1 MGKALRWMRETRLG
15 VRLLA
20 MLCCALVAL
29 SLVPVLSISFYNHS
43 YYDDFATGGQAA
55 RAVWEDTHSVW
66 ALLTEAFSTAA
77 SSYENWEGNFVPN
90 YLNSIQLGA
99 ISQDLCFAVTFVLVF
114 ALVMSWVYLCGAL
127 CEAMRATP
135 ALRWLMA
142 GLFVFLSVHFVPHP
156 NEAFF
161 WQSGGTKYTL
171 GHVFLA
177 LLLGVTVKKAA
188 CASVSKT
195 REGLRTA
202 GMCFCA
208 VLCAG
213 SNLMTGLGAAV
224 GLCLYTVYVWWADRH
239 VKLSMTL
246 GTVSVL
252 LGFAANVLAPGN
264 ITRQGVAQMGS
275 PVVAVMESIT
285 ATVEYIGRWV
295 TLPWVA
301 VLLLLLPFL
310 YASAK
315 GSGWAFRHPILMMLG
330 SFAALAAQLAP
341 IIYSGVY
348 YDTGRIVNT
357 MYLSFCLFML
367 VNAWYL
373 AGYAARRGEEKRDE
387 AEAKEQTLSPAAAL
401 ALALVLAVGCAGYG
415 LTKMTGGAAAR
426 ALLTGQAVRYDAAY
440 RERMA
445 RLEDPAE
452 NPVIIQPLEDVPL
465 VFMQE
470 NTTSWR
476 AMMLAMGGFYGK
488 EIVDGR

>member
-1 MGKALRWMRETRLG
+1 MGKALGWMRKTRLG

-20 MLCCALVAL
+20 ILCCALVAL
-29 SLVPVLSISFYNHS
+29 SLVPVFSISFYNHS
-43 YYDDFATGGQAA
+43 YYDDFSAGGQMT

-66 ALLTEAFSTAA
+66 ALLTEAFSTSA
-77 SSYENWEGNFVPN
+77 SSYENWEGNFIPN

-114 ALVMSWVYLCGAL
+114 ALAMSWVYLCGAL
-127 CEAMRATP
+127 CDAMRAPP
-135 ALRWLMA
+135 ALRWLLA

-188 CASVSKT
+188 CAPVSKT

-202 GMCFCA
+202 GMCLCA

-224 GLCLYTVYVWWADRH
+224 GLCLYTVYVWCRRADRH
-239 VKLSMTL
+239 VKLAMTL

-264 ITRQGVAQMGS
+264 TTRQSVAQMGS
-275 PVVAVMESIT
+275 PVAAVMESIT

-295 TLPWVA
+295 TLPWIA
-301 VLLLLLPFL
+301 SLLILLPFL
-310 YASAK
+310 YAGAK
-315 GSGWAFRHPILMMLG
+315 GSGRTFRHPILMMIG

-341 IIYSGVY
+341 TIYSGVY

-373 AGYAARRGEEKRDE
+373 AGYAARRREGKRNE
-387 AEAKEQTLSPAAAL
+387 AEEQTLSPAAAL

-415 LTKMTGGAAAR
+415 LTKMTGGAAVR
-426 ALLTGQAVRYDAAY
+426 ALVTGQAARYDAAY

-452 NPVIIQPLEDVPL
+452 NPVTMQPLEDVPL

-470 NTTSWR
+470 NTYSWR
-476 AMMLAMGGFYGK
+476 AIMLTMGEFYGK